1 MTEAACRD
9 CLART
14 WLLERL
20 AGHLDAARARIDMLL
35 SLSDDDLIDA
45 VAGRDSDAVR
55 TGLDAFAVEP
65 AAQLRRASGVEAVC
79 RCDARYPPMLHGLGT
94 AAPAVVHVAGG
105 LDRFLELAAAAPAA
119 LVGARRASPYA
130 LEMARSLARG
140 AGAGG
145 VPVVSG
151 LALGVDAAAHEGA
164 LDVGA
169 GTIAVLPC
177 APERPYPA
185 ANRALHRRI
194 VASGVAV
201 SELGPRVLPRSWMFP
216 ARNRIIAALA
226 SVTVVAAARRGSGAL
241 LTARWAAELH
251 RAVGAVPGQVTAPL
265 SFGPHELLRN
275 GALLVANPDD
285 LLSAARPGWAAR
297 APPVPSFEP
306 GLQSLL
312 DDLAD
317 GQEPALAFARAG
329 LGSQAGLA
337 ALAELELAGRIR
349 RRAGGGFTV
358 LG

>member
-1 MTEAACRD
+1 MTDAACRD

-20 AGHLDAARARIDMLL
+20 AGHLDVARGRIETLL
-35 SLSDDDLIDA
+35 ALGDDDLIAA
-45 VAGRDSDAVR
+45 VAGRDAAAVR
-55 TGLDAFAVEP
+55 TGLETFAVEP
-65 AAQLRRASGVEAVC
+65 AAQLRRASGLEAIC
-79 RCDARYPPMLHGLGT
+79 RCDVRYPPLLHGLGA
-94 AAPAVVHVAGG
+94 AAPATVHVAGG

-119 LVGARRASPYA
+119 IVGARRASPYA

-151 LALGVDAAAHEGA
+151 LALGVDAAAHQGA
-164 LDVGA
+164 LDVGRA
-169 GTIAVLPC
+169 TIAVLPC

-194 VASGVAV
+194 VACGVAV
-201 SELGPRVLPRSWMFP
+201 SELGPGVSPRSWMFP

-226 SVTVVAAARRGSGAL
+226 SVTVVAAARSGSGAL
-241 LTARWAAELH
+241 VTARWAAEIG

-275 GALLVANPDD
+275 GALLVADPDD
-285 LLSAARPGWAAR
+285 LLSAARPGWTSR
-297 APPVPSFEP
+297 APPTRSLQP

-317 GQEPALAFARAG
+317 GQQPALAFARAG

-337 ALAELELAGRIR
+337 ALAQLELAGRIR